1 MAENGDKLKI
11 AMRNWASGVAVVT
24 SACLGAKAGTT
35 ISSFT
40 SLSLDP
46 ALVLLNLALENPVQ
60 TMIGQSGI
68 FGITVLSNEQR
79 DLSDLFAGFGKRIQ
93 ERFDGLETFTLKS
106 PAPLL
111 SGGLAWLDCRVYH
124 IQSLPK
130 SAVIIGE
137 VIDAKV
143 DDRRKPL
150 VYLNRAYVEV
160 A

>member
-1 MAENGDKLKI
+1 
-11 AMRNWASGVAVVT
+11 
-24 SACLGAKAGTT
+24 
-35 ISSFT
+35 
-40 SLSLDP
+40 
-46 ALVLLNLALENPVQ
+46 VQ
-60 TMIGQSGI
+60 PMIGHSGI

>member
-24 SACLGAKAGTT
+24 STCLGAKAGTT

-79 DLSDLFAGFGKRIQ
+79 GLSDLFAGFGKRIQ

-111 SGGLAWLDCRVYH
+111 SGGLAWLDCKVYH

>member
-60 TMIGQSGI
+60 TIIGQSGI